1 MNAFSETVLDHYRNP
16 RNAGE
21 IEDANISGQ
30 AENAACGDSMLLFA
44 RVDKGIIVRTSCK
57 TFGCAPSVAAGSML
71 TELLRG
77 TALADIERLKPADV
91 EAALGGLPPM
101 KRHAA
106 QLAADAARSL
116 MLNYQTE
123 AQRITQ

>member
-1 MNAFSETVLDHYRNP
+1 
-16 RNAGE
+16 
-21 IEDANISGQ
+21 
-30 AENAACGDSMLLFA
+30 
-44 RVDKGIIVRTSCK
+44 
-57 TFGCAPSVAAGSML
+57 ML

-123 AQRITQ
+123 A